1 MNFDNIKDWK
11 DLAKKFNFK
20 DEDFTKEFVDE
31 ITSGSFAVGGMAYG
45 GPHGFFAYESRPK
58 TLWLNNY
65 NFYSEVAGTFYT
77 DQDYGRG
84 KCGRLEHVNVT
95 YYHDKIWKETYEKL
109 EKKAKIRDYHI
120 YFNEKKE
127 EKTNNFF
134 QQLKNESNK
143 YIQNLLKSKINSLNV
158 KDLVLE
164 IKNEIENRKDEF
176 QHKIKDILTNLNK
189 EIIFNEK
196 LIKINIY
203 LLGKTGVGKSTLIN
217 SILNLKEEEKA
228 KEGFGMPVTNE
239 TKSYSSEAISWA
251 RLFDTQ
257 GFESYGYG
265 IQEVTEYS
273 VDYIKKLLLNP
284 NPNEQ
289 IHLIWYCVT
298 GSRFEKCEKEIL
310 LKLMNA
316 YEDSKLPIIIVYTQ
330 ATKLIESKNMIEH
343 INEQCR
349 SIGRNVTS
357 CSLISKDFKYEI
369 NNEIVI
375 QKSFGMNELLELS
388 KSKIIDAVNSS
399 FYESLKA
406 KILAKYIKLF
416 EEKFKSLKDS
426 ILKKTLIND
435 FGGISFNNSDEYLK
449 KIKENFM
456 EIFKEILKLIIQNI
470 NEFNLEKFAVFIN
483 NYNDKY
489 FKEQFKNISIIYEK
503 EYLKNKLDELSAEIC
518 SLQVEGEKKYDIAIS
533 DKLTKEQ
540 LKEKLMTKYNELK
553 YSYVED
559 SIITC
564 LYEKLGILF
573 VCELGDIIKNIF
585 HLSLNEHKE
594 ILQEKS
600 KEIIKE
606 NLDVIGV

>member
-1 MNFDNIKDWK
+1 
-11 DLAKKFNFK
+11 
-20 DEDFTKEFVDE
+20 
-31 ITSGSFAVGGMAYG
+31 
-45 GPHGFFAYESRPK
+45 
-58 TLWLNNY
+58 
-65 NFYSEVAGTFYT
+65 
-77 DQDYGRG
+77 
-84 KCGRLEHVNVT
+84 
-95 YYHDKIWKETYEKL
+95 
-109 EKKAKIRDYHI
+109 
-120 YFNEKKE
+120 
-127 EKTNNFF
+127 
-134 QQLKNESNK
+134 
-143 YIQNLLKSKINSLNV
+143 
-158 KDLVLE
+158 
-164 IKNEIENRKDEF
+164 
-176 QHKIKDILTNLNK
+176 
-189 EIIFNEK
+189 
-196 LIKINIY
+196 
-203 LLGKTGVGKSTLIN
+203 
-217 SILNLKEEEKA
+217 
-228 KEGFGMPVTNE
+228 
-239 TKSYSSEAISWA
+239 
-251 RLFDTQ
+251 
-257 GFESYGYG
+257 
-265 IQEVTEYS
+265 
-273 VDYIKKLLLNP
+273 
-284 NPNEQ
+284 
-289 IHLIWYCVT
+289 
-298 GSRFEKCEKEIL
+298 
-310 LKLMNA
+310 
-316 YEDSKLPIIIVYTQ
+316 
-330 ATKLIESKNMIEH
+330 
-343 INEQCR
+343 
-349 SIGRNVTS
+349 
-357 CSLISKDFKYEI
+357 
-369 NNEIVI
+369 
-375 QKSFGMNELLELS
+375 MNELLELS

-416 EEKFKSLKDS
+416 EEKFKSLKES

-470 NEFNLEKFAVFIN
+470 NQFNLEKFAAFIN

-503 EYLKNKLDELSAEIC
+503 EYLTSKLDELSAEIC